1 MLSFIKIVSNM
12 SFILQAA
19 AVADTTNV
27 SASDSGLSVLGVI
40 AKGGLVMWPLLILS
54 VISIYYIVE
63 RYLYIKKRSK
73 IDSNLVKSVL
83 DKVYHGQMD
92 SASLM
97 CEQNNT
103 SLGSV
108 LKAGIDTLGKPI
120 EQVKEAL
127 TVQSNIELSAME
139 SRMGYISI
147 ISGIA
152 PRLGFVGTIIG
163 VIVIFYS
170 IGQTADISI
179 STISNGLYQKMITS
193 GTGLIVGMVAFLGY
207 NYLLTMVDNFSLY
220 LQKEVLEFIKG
231 INRPV

>member
-1 MLSFIKIVSNM
+1 M

-19 AVADTTNV
+19 AAVDTTGV
-27 SASDSGLSVLGVI
+27 SSSDSGFSVLDVI
-40 AKGGLVMWPLLILS
+40 AKGGIVMWPLLILS

-83 DKVYHGQMD
+83 DKVYNGQMD
-92 SASLM
+92 SASLI
-97 CEQNNT
+97 CEQNST
-103 SLGSV
+103 SLGNV
-108 LKAGIDTLGKPI
+108 LKAGVDTLGKPI

-127 TVQSNIELSAME
+127 TVQSNIELSTME

-170 IGQTADISI
+170 IGQ
-179 STISNGLYQKMITS
+179 L
-193 GTGLIVGMVAFLGY
+193 LIFRFQPFPMDC
-207 NYLLTMVDNFSLY
+207 T
-220 LQKEVLEFIKG
+220 
-231 INRPV
+231 RR

>member
-1 MLSFIKIVSNM
+1 M

-19 AVADTTNV
+19 AVADSTVV
-27 SASDSGLSVLGVI
+27 SASDSGFNVFDVI
-40 AKGGLVMWPLLILS
+40 MKGGVVMWPLLVLS

-63 RYLYIKKRSK
+63 RYLYIKKMSK

-92 SASLM
+92 SASLL

-103 SLGSV
+103 SLGNV
-108 LKAGIDTLGKPI
+108 LKAGVDTLGKPI

-139 SRMGYISI
+139 SSMGYISI

-193 GTGLIVGMVAFLGY
+193 GTGLVVGMVAFLGY
-207 NYLLTMVDNFSLY
+207 NYLLTMVDKFSLY

>member
-1 MLSFIKIVSNM
+1 
-12 SFILQAA
+12 
-19 AVADTTNV
+19 
-27 SASDSGLSVLGVI
+27 
-40 AKGGLVMWPLLILS
+40 MWPLLILS

-83 DKVYHGQMD
+83 DKVYNGQMD
-92 SASLM
+92 SASLI
-97 CEQNNT
+97 CEQNST
-103 SLGSV
+103 SLGNV
-108 LKAGIDTLGKPI
+108 LKAGVDTLGKPI

-127 TVQSNIELSAME
+127 TVQSNIELSTME

>member
-1 MLSFIKIVSNM
+1 M

-19 AVADTTNV
+19 AAVDTTGV
-27 SASDSGLSVLGVI
+27 SSSDSGFSVLDVI
-40 AKGGLVMWPLLILS
+40 AKGGIVMWPLLILS

-83 DKVYHGQMD
+83 DKVYNGQMD
-92 SASLM
+92 SASLI
-97 CEQNNT
+97 CEQNST
-103 SLGSV
+103 SLGNV
-108 LKAGIDTLGKPI
+108 LKAGVDTLGKPI

-127 TVQSNIELSAME
+127 TVQSNIELSTME